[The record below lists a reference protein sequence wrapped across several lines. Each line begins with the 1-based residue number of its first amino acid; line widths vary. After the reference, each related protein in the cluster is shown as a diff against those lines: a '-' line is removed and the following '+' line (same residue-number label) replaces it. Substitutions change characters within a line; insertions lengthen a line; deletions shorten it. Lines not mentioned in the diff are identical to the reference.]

1 MSALLRSLVTYLP
14 SLRWFYK
21 GCCLLITQ
29 YFITTAIM
37 IIIIIIIIIISALD
51 AAATTPVA
59 TETKIMIVNL
69 MCG

>member
-37 IIIIIIIIIISALD
+37 IIIIIIIIISALD

>member
-21 GCCLLITQ
+21 WCCLLITQ

-37 IIIIIIIIIISALD
+37 IIIIIIIIISALD